1 VSEARAVVIPRPAPL
16 PWWKRFF
23 LVELMEGMSVTLKH
37 YIRGWREP
45 FTVQYP
51 EERLP
56 LDPRFRG
63 YPRLRMHPET
73 GDELCNVCR
82 QCEKIC
88 PTLCIAIE
96 EEPHPSGKGRRPK
109 QFTVD
114 YERCCQCGLCAE
126 ACGSDPIS
134 AIYMSHDYELADY
147 GRDRFRAQKD
157 RLYFGFPA
165 AAAPGKGKP
174 SGQ

>member
-1 VSEARAVVIPRPAPL
+1 MSEARAVVIPRPAPL

-23 LVELMEGMSVTLKH
+23 LVELLEGMSVTLKH
-37 YIRGWREP
+37 YVRGWREP
-45 FTVQYP
+45 FTVEYP

-109 QFTVD
+109 QFTID

-126 ACGSDPIS
+126 VCGSDPIS
-134 AIYMSHDYELADY
+134 AIYMSHDYEYAQYDREQFKVAMRGLYDGVEKVPY
-147 GRDRFRAQKD
+147 GSKR
-157 RLYFGFPA
+157 
-165 AAAPGKGKP
+165 
-174 SGQ
+174 